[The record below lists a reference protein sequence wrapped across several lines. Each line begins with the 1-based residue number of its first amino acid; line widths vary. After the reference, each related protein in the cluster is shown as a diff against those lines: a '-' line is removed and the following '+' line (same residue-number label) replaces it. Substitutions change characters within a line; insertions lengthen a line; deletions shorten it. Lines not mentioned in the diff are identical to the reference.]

1 MDNEKMQRVNRQ
13 NPCPICGKPDWCL
26 ITSDGSKAI
35 CARVEEGSVKK
46 CSDSGYL
53 HILIDRP
60 KSQQHRSQR
69 SFTVGLSDVPGRDF
83 MALQQQYSR
92 QIKDEQFKSLS
103 RQLGVSMQSLKR
115 LNVGWDGKAYTFPM
129 SNNFGNIIGIRR
141 RFPNGH
147 KISVTGSKTG
157 LFIPTNLAKS
167 EPLFITEGPTD
178 LAAALD
184 LGFDAIGRPNCSS
197 SVDMT
202 VEFCKGRSEIIV
214 VGDNDPP
221 KKDGRRPGKEGA
233 EKLAEKLLLHCSSVK
248 VIYPPDD
255 IKDLRC
261 WFNSGLMAE
270 QLKEAI
276 EKCNVFRIAVEPES
290 EWELPAPLGHF
301 NLPTFPLEAFPRQLC
316 VLCAFCETVAE
327 SYQVPADLPA
337 MLVLSVGGASL
348 AKRIVVHVRGDHWE
362 PVNLFTV
369 VALPPANRKS
379 GVFSVVTEPL
389 AHFERLETERLAP
402 MIEQHRNQ
410 RIILEESL
418 KHARKQAAQAK
429 KTEDREGYKKQ
440 TSEFLEELSKLEVLT
455 SPQYIG
461 DDATPES
468 VALLL
473 NDNAGRF
480 ALLSPEGDVFDLM
493 AGRYNSNSAPNLGV
507 YLKGH
512 AGDDIRVN
520 RANRD
525 FTARYIYKPALSIG
539 VAIQPE
545 VLRGLTLKKGFRGRG
560 LLGRF
565 LYSLPQSLLG
575 HRKINPCPI
584 DSKIATAYQDKIL
597 DTLRLEPNIDN
608 DGKPCPHIIT
618 VGSDALQEIDRF
630 AMQVEKEL
638 GPGGDFA
645 SMGDWAG
652 KLVGAVCRI
661 AGIFHGLIY
670 AASGNPAKA
679 QIDAETILG
688 AIAIGEY
695 LIPHAKAA
703 FFEMGADPAID
714 SARRILDWVSSEQT
728 QEFTRREAFNS
739 LRGGIQKVN
748 ELDKPLEILV
758 NHGYIRE
765 VLQERKG
772 PGRKPSQKYKI
783 NPLWLTQNTQNTQNS
798 HTNLIS
804 AYSAQFA
811 QEVML

>member
-1 MDNEKMQRVNRQ
+1 MSKIVKTYDYLDESGTLLFQAVRYEPKDFRQRRPDGKNGWLWNLDGARRVLYRLPELLRADKHKWVFIVEGEKDVDRLYDEGLVATTCAMGAVKWDDNYSEFLNDRKVVVIPDNDEA
-13 NPCPICGKPDWCL
+13 GKRHA
-26 ITSDGSKAI
+26 KAV
-35 CARVEEGSVKK
+35 A
-46 CSDSGYL
+46 
-53 HILIDRP
+53 
-60 KSQQHRSQR
+60 
-69 SFTVGLSDVPGRDF
+69 
-83 MALQQQYSR
+83 
-92 QIKDEQFKSLS
+92 KSLT
-103 RQLGVSMQSLKR
+103 RAGV
-115 LNVGWDGKAYTFPM
+115 KARILELPGLPEKGDV
-129 SNNFGNIIGIRR
+129 SDWLD
-141 RFPNGH
+141 NG
-147 KISVTGSKTG
+147 G
-157 LFIPTNLAKS
+157 
-167 EPLFITEGPTD
+167 D
-178 LAAALD
+178 
-184 LGFDAIGRPNCSS
+184 
-197 SVDMT
+197 
-202 VEFCKGRSEIIV
+202 KG
-214 VGDNDPP
+214 
-221 KKDGRRPGKEGA
+221 
-233 EKLAEKLLLHCSSVK
+233 KLLQL
-248 VIYPPDD
+248 IETTRPPESD
-255 IKDLRC
+255 
-261 WFNSGLMAE
+261 
-270 QLKEAI
+270 
-276 EKCNVFRIAVEPES
+276 S

-316 VLCAFCETVAE
+316 VLCAFCEAVAE
-327 SYQVPADLPA
+327 SYQAPADLPA
-337 MLVLSVGGASL
+337 MLVLSVAGASL

-402 MIEQHRNQ
+402 MIEQNHNQ

-418 KHARKQAAQAK
+418 KHARKQAAKAK
-429 KTEDREGYKKQ
+429 NAEDRESYKEQ
-440 TSEFLEELSKLEVLT
+440 TSEFLEELSKLEALT

-473 NDNAGRF
+473 NDNTGRF

-493 AGRYNSNSAPNLGV
+493 AGRYSSNGAPNLGV

-520 RANRD
+520 RANQD
-525 FTARYIYKPALSIG
+525 FTARYIHKPALSIG
-539 VAIQPE
+539 VAVQPE

-575 HRKINPCPI
+575 HRKINPCPV

-597 DTLRLEPNIDN
+597 DALELEPNVDT

-618 VGSDALQEIDRF
+618 VDSDALQEIDRF
-630 AMQVEKEL
+630 AMQVEKQL

-661 AGIFHGLIY
+661 AGIFHGLIC
-670 AASGNPAKA
+670 AISGNPVKA
-679 QIDAETILG
+679 QIDAETMLG

-714 SARRILDWVSSEQT
+714 SARRILDWVSSEQI

-748 ELDKPLEILV
+748 ELDKPLEILI

-765 VLQERKG
+765 VLQGHKG

-783 NPLWLTQNTQNTQNS
+783 NSLWLAHNTQNTQNCRADL
-798 HTNLIS
+798 NS

-811 QEVML
+811 QEVTI